1 MSLTQPYDQPYPIW
15 NWNGDIW
22 VEEKPF
28 ALFNPRSYTPKMTSL
43 HLKTSK
49 EVKRC
54 TAIWLQVFKL
64 GYNHEIQTMKV
75 AKKHYLFL
83 NYRIHS
89 ELLFI
94 YFVCFYILLILEL
107 VTIA

>member
-43 HLKTSK
+43 HL
-49 EVKRC
+49 ENFKR
-54 TAIWLQVFKL
+54 
-64 GYNHEIQTMKV
+64 G
-75 AKKHYLFL
+75 
-83 NYRIHS
+83 
-89 ELLFI
+89 
-94 YFVCFYILLILEL
+94 
-107 VTIA
+107 